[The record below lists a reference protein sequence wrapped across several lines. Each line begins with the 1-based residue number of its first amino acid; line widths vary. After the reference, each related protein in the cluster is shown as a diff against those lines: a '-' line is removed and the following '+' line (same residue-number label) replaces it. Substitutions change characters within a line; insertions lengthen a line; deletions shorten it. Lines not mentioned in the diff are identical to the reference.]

1 MGETSTHKAEG
12 SDNLDEQRVEDK
24 VKASRGR
31 DRALGKQS
39 EDSSDMVMSTRGSS
53 CYNKCFSTELSGRSL
68 II

>member
-1 MGETSTHKAEG
+1 MGERSTHKAEG
-12 SDNLDEQRVEDK
+12 SDNLDEQRVED
-24 VKASRGR
+24 KASRGR

>member
-1 MGETSTHKAEG
+1 MGERSTHKAEG
-12 SDNLDEQRVEDK
+12 SDNLDEQRVED
-24 VKASRGR
+24 KASRGR

-39 EDSSDMVMSTRGSS
+39 EDSSDMVMSTRSSS

>member
-24 VKASRGR
+24 ASRGR
-31 DRALGKQS
+31 DRAIGKQS
-39 EDSSDMVMSTRGSS
+39 EDSSDMVMSTRSSS